1 MLNDIDIKLI
11 NELQKD
17 GRRSNRALARSLGI
31 HASTVSRRMSELI
44 DSGTI
49 SIRALP
55 NLNKLGYHAQALLAI
70 DADISKIDEICELLY
85 GNFHVNTLLTIFG
98 RYNLLVTVH
107 YFNWNELLNFV
118 SVELSRMEGVKR
130 VETHLMNEIIK
141 RYYGVFDDSSTV
153 MEIDETDQKII
164 ERLTE
169 NGRYTARFL
178 ASDIGIS
185 LPTCLRRINFLLQ
198 NNLITIRALINPT
211 KVGFVANAIILLH
224 VEPDQIESVCSILC
238 PLDYVVFVY
247 TLFSGSHNVVFGIH
261 RKTPEELF
269 GAVKSVLSK
278 VSIISRIADT
288 EIFIRS
294 EIKKRYY
301 GGFWDLGNNQ

>member
-1 MLNDIDIKLI
+1 MINEIDVKLI
-11 NELQKD
+11 KELQKN
-17 GRRSNRALARSLGI
+17 GRASNKTLAQSLGI
-31 HASTVSRRMSELI
+31 HPSTVSRRIQMLL

-49 SIRALP
+49 TVRGMP
-55 NLNKLGYHAQALLAI
+55 NLKKLGYDAQALLAV
-70 DADISKIDEICELLY
+70 DVDISKMDEICEILY
-85 GNFHVNTLLTIFG
+85 KNFHVNSLLTIFG

-130 VETHLMNEIIK
+130 VETHLINEIVK
-141 RYYGVFDDSSTV
+141 RYYGIFDDSSTV

-178 ASDIGIS
+178 AGDIGIS
-185 LPTCLRRINFLLQ
+185 LPTCVRRINSLLQ
-198 NNLITIRALINPT
+198 NNLITIRALVNPT

-224 VEPDQIESVCSILC
+224 VEPDQIKSVCSIVY
-238 PLDYVVFVY
+238 PLDDVMFAY

-269 GAVKSVLSK
+269 SAVKSVLSK
-278 VSIISRIADT
+278 VSVISRIVDT
-288 EIFIRS
+288 EIFMRS

-301 GGFWDLGNNQ
+301 GGFWD